1 MVKQGNNKNSNS
13 NKKVRDRLL
22 DSAEELFCEHGFD
35 GASIR
40 DIAAS
45 ANCNI
50 ASVNYYFGGKEN
62 LYVEMFRRH
71 VSKLIGEQITNIQNV
86 MKTEH
91 PTVDQLI
98 RTLVTLA
105 LKSLNNNGG
114 KRSLIKM
121 MVREMLHPH
130 LKTDV
135 VFDEVIS
142 KFFIELHKAIMKLC
156 PELEPEDGMLCIYF
170 LDGIILH
177 ALLFMEFYCE
187 HCPNLKVDDL
197 IEHIVRFSTAGIR
210 AYTEGKTE

>member
-1 MVKQGNNKNSNS
+1 VATKGNKTNNNS

-22 DSAEELFCEHGFD
+22 TSAEELFCEHGFD
-35 GASIR
+35 GVSVR

-45 ANCNI
+45 ADCNI
-50 ASVNYYFGGKEN
+50 ASVNYYFGSKEN
-62 LYVEMFRRH
+62 LYIEMFRRH
-71 VSKLIGEQITNIQNV
+71 VGRLIDEQVTNIQTI
-86 MKTEH
+86 MKSDN
-91 PTVDQLI
+91 PTVEHLI

-114 KRSLIKM
+114 KRPLIKM

-130 LKTDV
+130 LKTEI

-156 PELEPEDGMLCIYF
+156 PEIEPDNGMLCIYF

-197 IEHIVRFSTAGIR
+197 IEHIVRFSTAGVR